1 MSAKKKP
8 KKLRRPNIVV
18 PASMSGAIEA
28 RAGGA
33 ETVAS
38 SAAGRADTRAL
49 FDYTHVKQDMR
60 RIGLLAGVCVTV
72 LVVLSF
78 IIR

>member
-18 PASMSGAIEA
+18 PDTLSAPSLS

-33 ETVAS
+33 EVYSAPS
-38 SAAGRADTRAL
+38 SRADSNSQ

-60 RIGLLAGVCVTV
+60 RIGLLAGVCVTAM
-72 LVVLSF
+72 VVLSF